1 MSSRNRYQTFQR
13 IRRHIDA
20 LAETYDLTL
29 AVTDLAKGDDL
40 VMTSAGMVPAFLAAA
55 RAMQDARP
63 GLPGAQAY
71 DAPSVS
77 GGSSKST
84 QPERLAEQEDRTEAD
99 RRLLDTTLAHLW
111 VLAGPGVILDAPVV
125 VKGITADALTLRRLI
140 EAWTPRP
147 PTDKQRQAVTRAN
160 DPEAE
165 CAHHRTFGTFEPVHR
180 TTDGSGL
187 LNLPTPLC
195 RFCYDRLRTD
205 GVLPSADR
213 MQRLAQGRSDRVR
226 A

>member
-1 MSSRNRYQTFQR
+1 MSSRTRFDLYERCRTAVR
-13 IRRHIDA
+13 TLSIDHDLA
-20 LAETYDLTL
+20 LAL
-29 AVTDLAKGDDL
+29 TDLDL
-40 VMTSAGMVPAFLAAA
+40 VAPFAYRAFCS
-55 RAMQDARP
+55 MQDARP

-77 GGSSKST
+77 GGSSNGSH
-84 QPERLAEQEDRTEAD
+84 PERMAEQDDRTEAD
-99 RRLLDTTLAHLW
+99 RRLLDHTLSHLW
-111 VLAGPGVILDAPVV
+111 FLVRPGVIMDPDQA
-125 VKGITADALTLRRLI
+125 VKNITADALVLRRLI

-165 CAHHRTFGTFEPVHR
+165 CAHHRSFGTFEPVHR
-180 TTDGSGL
+180 TTDGNGL
-187 LNLPTPLC
+187 LSLPTPLC

-205 GVLPSADR
+205 GVLPTADR
-213 MQRLAQGRSDRVR
+213 MQRLAEGRTDRVR